1 MDIKGLGIPDLLH
14 TRVAT
19 QPKVLA
25 REVLPELKDVDV
37 KVDISKEGMEAL
49 RKQVQEMPGTID
61 MEEWMQTREILPK
74 LQMDPVGTHYWQMAE
89 YEGEL
94 LEKVKE
100 VKGNEYTVDDIR
112 DIHAKAYNR
121 CFKELEAAWDKG
133 ERDIYISVGVVDGKS
148 QYHQVTPEEDF
159 EYLKQAY
166 ERMQKKVEI
175 FESIRQSEIKTY
187 NISIL
192 S

>member
-1 MDIKGLGIPDLLH
+1 MEIKGLGMPDLLH
-14 TRVAT
+14 IKVET

-25 REVLPELKDVDV
+25 REVIPELKDVEV

-49 RKQVQEMPGTID
+49 RKQVQEMPRSVD

-74 LQMDPVGTHYWQMAE
+74 LQMDPVGTHLSQMAE

-100 VKGNEYTVDDIR
+100 VKGDEYTVEDIR
-112 DIHAKAYNR
+112 DIQAKAYDR
-121 CFKELEAAWDKG
+121 YFKELETVWDKG
-133 ERDIYISVGVVDGKS
+133 EREIYISNGLVDGKM
-148 QYHQVTPEEDF
+148 QYHKVTKEEDF

-166 ERMQKKVEI
+166 ERLQRKTDI
-175 FESIRQSEIKTY
+175 FETIQNNKIELRLK
-187 NISIL
+187 
-192 S
+192 